1 MAELNLEIVEGPS
14 AGRQIALG
22 KALVVGRGQDAQV
35 VLDDPRAS
43 RMHARISPHG
53 GTAVVEDLGSSNGT
67 FVNGNQLHAPATVG
81 PGDDILIGVT
91 VIELRS
97 TAQIAAQ
104 PSAVRAVPQAIAAEP
119 AVPPPPPTPAPP
131 PPPAPQQPPTAPQP
145 HAQQQPQAQPHAQPP
160 AAVPPPAAAPRQ
172 PPPMPTTAQQQA
184 ALNPELAAL
193 IDVKVK
199 RRAQAA
205 PLAIFALVVLVVIIY
220 LAVK

>member
-1 MAELNLEIVEGPS
+1 MAELSLEIVEGPS
-14 AGRQIALG
+14 AGRQVELG
-22 KALVVGRGQDAQV
+22 QPLVVGRGQDAQV

-67 FVNGNQLHAPATVG
+67 FINGNELHAPATVG

-104 PSAVRAVPQAIAAEP
+104 PSAVRPVPQAIAAQP
-119 AVPPPPPTPAPP
+119 AAPPPPPTPAPQP
-131 PPPAPQQPPTAPQP
+131 QPQPQPAYAAPTPAPM
-145 HAQQQPQAQPHAQPP
+145 
-160 AAVPPPAAAPRQ
+160 PPPAAQPRR
-172 PPPMPTTAQQQA
+172 PPPMPATAQNDIDEDLQA
-184 ALNPELAAL
+184 LF
-193 IDVKVK
+193 DVKVK

-205 PLAIFALVVLVVIIY
+205 PIAIFALVVLVVIIY
-220 LAVK
+220 LAAK